1 MKTLYYGGGNFIVD
15 LKPESPLN
23 QIVQTHSS
31 GQGLIATAEFDP
43 AANLLWAGVW
53 AGGAIISVDGNKLT
67 IDMTFDRNRP
77 KATGTIDAN
86 DPTKATVTFPDGP
99 DGGPVTHKAEL
110 SNGKITWFLASN
122 SALWGFWDRSKYW
135 FA

>member
-1 MKTLYYGGGNFIVD
+1 
-15 LKPESPLN
+15 
-23 QIVQTHSS
+23 
-31 GQGLIATAEFDP
+31 LIATAEFDP

-86 DPTKATVTFPDGP
+86 DPTKATVTFPDDP
-99 DGGPVTHKAEL
+99 DGTFKGEL
-110 SNGKITWFLASN
+110 SNGIITWSRASN
-122 SALWGFWDRSKYW
+122 SAVFGFWDRSKYW